1 MMNDF
6 GQLNVNAYKPK
17 NLYGVYHINLYAHE
31 EMTADLVI
39 LPPGASIPPHRHENA
54 HEVFDVLD
62 GVGAFIVAGRPISGE
77 AGKCV
82 FVLAGME
89 HSMRNDSD
97 HDWTVRVTY
106 QQRIYPRHFGKLVSR
121 SIRKRLGLVYR

>member
-17 NLYGVYHINLYAHE
+17 NLYGIYQINLYAHE
-31 EMTADLVI
+31 ETTADLVI

-62 GVGAFIVAGRPISGE
+62 GAGRFHHIRP
-77 AGKCV
+77 AG
-82 FVLAGME
+82 F
-89 HSMRNDSD
+89 R
-97 HDWTVRVTY
+97 
-106 QQRIYPRHFGKLVSR
+106 
-121 SIRKRLGLVYR
+121 